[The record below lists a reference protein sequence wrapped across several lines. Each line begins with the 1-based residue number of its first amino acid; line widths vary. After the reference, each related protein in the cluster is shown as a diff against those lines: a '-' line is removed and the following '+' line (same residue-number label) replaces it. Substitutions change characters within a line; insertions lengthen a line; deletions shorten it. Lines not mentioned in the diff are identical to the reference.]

1 MGRLSNLVFIER
13 LVNSA
18 GYERFSKFCIKAFS
32 AVTLVAVLLKYM
44 QHQPGGTI
52 LLIIGMGGLG
62 MFAYLSS
69 FRQPKVSYQTS
80 PHMTGAQRFFTS
92 KGLANFMCKLDGYG
106 TSLGLIGLLFKLNH
120 WPGGT
125 KMLYLVVPT
134 LLIVGIL
141 HLVKY
146 LLTRDLR
153 PTNYKE

>member
-1 MGRLSNLVFIER
+1 MGYIDK
-13 LVNSA
+13 LVNTE
-18 GYERFSKFCIKAFS
+18 GFGRFRRTCVTFGCVIT
-32 AVTLVAVLLKYM
+32 AVALVLKY
-44 QHQPGGTI
+44 
-52 LLIIGMGGLG
+52 LLDNREFGSTLLVTGLG
-62 MFAYLSS
+62 VLSLFAFLLAY
-69 FRQPKVSYQTS
+69 RKPKHIEFEPSLMS
-80 PHMTGAQRFFTS
+80 PAQRLFTS

-106 TSLGLIGLLFKLNH
+106 TSLGLIGLLFKLNN

-153 PTNYKE
+153 PINYKE